1 MGKILKADKGKI
13 YTNGEIYG
21 IIIDLADDMDDKGF
35 HQITEE
41 EYNAKLQSEVPEDQI
56 FGGDNN
62 HEVM

>member
-1 MGKILKADKGKI
+1 MNTEEVGKILKADKGKI

-41 EYNAKLQSEVPEDQI
+41 EYNAKIEAEAAEAMSP
-56 FGGDNN
+56 
-62 HEVM
+62 M